1 MVGSCEL
8 ESIVVVR
15 LTTTSTMT
23 KLTITATDAMA

>member
-8 ESIVVVR
+8 ASIGVVR
-15 LTTTSTMT
+15 LTTTTTTT